1 MSIDGR
7 RQAAK
12 LACQAV
18 PALYANIADLVV
30 PVLADEFLVP
40 GSELASAIAIADG
53 DEVRGLIAAYPA
65 EEYSARQ
72 RVSLHHALKEL
83 GPADGKL
90 LIAQL
95 SVFAS
100 KVPKGAMHGQ
110 YLARFTVAE
119 RERGTGL
126 ADAMMAVFLE
136 RGSEASLH
144 VQADNARA
152 IAFYRRHDFR
162 ETAATIDF
170 LLMSRA

>member
-1 MSIDGR
+1 MSSPGR

-12 LACQAV
+12 LACEAV
-18 PALYANIADLVV
+18 PALYADIADLVV

-40 GSELASAIAIADG
+40 GSELSGAIAIAD
-53 DEVRGLIAAYPA
+53 DQVRGLIAAYPA

-72 RVSLHHALKEL
+72 RVSLHHALTEL
-83 GPADGKL
+83 SPADGKL
-90 LIAQL
+90 LINQL
-95 SVFAS
+95 SLLAS

-119 RERGTGL
+119 GERGTGV

-136 RGSEASLH
+136 GGSEASLH

-152 IAFYRRHDFR
+152 IAFYRRHGFT

-170 LLMSRA
+170 LLMSRP